1 MFLLQLTEML
11 FPHPGH
17 LIQLILEQQKK
28 LLYECLSQLKREG
41 NVEQEENY
49 HG

>member
-28 LLYECLSQLKREG
+28 QAALGVPKPAEEG
-41 NVEQEENY
+41 
-49 HG
+49 G